1 MLRLKQLRL
10 ENNMSQR
17 ALAAKI
23 KSSQKAIDL
32 WEKGI
37 TEPKASVIVALANVF
52 ECTTDYLLGR
62 EDDLGNVNVMR
73 DLSES
78 EKEALAV
85 FGKLDKAQ
93 RRELLSYAGYLTEK
107 KIKRRTHGV
116 YLFFAT
122 KFFIALNVL
131 SEMTCSVSH
140 ASFSASCSFTPKSC
154 KNCLRMQCRS

>member
-52 ECTTDYLLGR
+52 ECTADYLLGR

-85 FGKLDKAQ
+85 FGNLDKAQ

-107 KIKRRTHGV
+107 K
-116 YLFFAT
+116 
-122 KFFIALNVL
+122 
-131 SEMTCSVSH
+131 
-140 ASFSASCSFTPKSC
+140 
-154 KNCLRMQCRS
+154 

>member
-52 ECTTDYLLGR
+52 ECTADYLLGR

-73 DLSES
+73 DLSEG

-85 FGKLDKAQ
+85 FGKLDKTQ

-107 KIKRRTHGV
+107 K
-116 YLFFAT
+116 
-122 KFFIALNVL
+122 
-131 SEMTCSVSH
+131 
-140 ASFSASCSFTPKSC
+140 
-154 KNCLRMQCRS
+154 

>member
-52 ECTTDYLLGR
+52 ECTADDLLGR

-107 KIKRRTHGV
+107 K
-116 YLFFAT
+116 
-122 KFFIALNVL
+122 
-131 SEMTCSVSH
+131 
-140 ASFSASCSFTPKSC
+140 
-154 KNCLRMQCRS
+154 